1 MFRVTPERTVGT
13 EEHSPLAKV
22 VMTMTAQTYRTST
35 SPEPVT
41 YLELAGRID
50 WRESGSSAGVD
61 DFAGSC
67 YYPFEPQDLPRAA

>member
-1 MFRVTPERTVGT
+1 
-13 EEHSPLAKV
+13 
-22 VMTMTAQTYRTST
+22 MTMTAQTYRTST

-61 DFAGSC
+61 DVAGSW
-67 YYPFEPQDLPRAA
+67 YDPSEPQVLPWAA